1 MDTVKLNGEGFNV
14 FVSDGQK
21 IKKGEKLME
30 FDPAYIREHAVS
42 DACIVI
48 FTGMSDGQELRLE
61 KERRVKRLEEIGSI
75 QRK

>member
-1 MDTVKLNGEGFNV
+1 MKLNGEGFTV

-21 IKKGEKLME
+21 IKKGDKLME

-48 FTGMSDGQELRLE
+48 FTGLTEGESLSLE
-61 KERRVKRLEEIGSI
+61 GEKQVKRLDPIGQI
-75 QRK
+75 CK